1 MRDWHLTSTVCGDVR
16 VRVTSRQ
23 RGRCSSSSS
32 EFGLPLLSSLFLQC
46 CGLLLAFEV
55 PHEGHCPWRVG
66 PELAFEVTLQPVVG
80 RARFAGHIP
89 AAEGVSSTRDNKRD
103 IGGHVRAR
111 GLKEEEDS
119 ACKGNV
125 CVM

>member
-16 VRVTSRQ
+16 VTSRQ
-23 RGRCSSSSS
+23 RGRCSSCSS
-32 EFGLPLLSSLFLQC
+32 EFGLPLLCSLFLQR

-89 AAEGVSSTRDNKRD
+89 AAEGVSSRRDNTRD
-103 IGGHVRAR
+103 ICWHVRAR
-111 GLKEEEDS
+111 GLKEEDS
-119 ACKGNV
+119 GSKDNV